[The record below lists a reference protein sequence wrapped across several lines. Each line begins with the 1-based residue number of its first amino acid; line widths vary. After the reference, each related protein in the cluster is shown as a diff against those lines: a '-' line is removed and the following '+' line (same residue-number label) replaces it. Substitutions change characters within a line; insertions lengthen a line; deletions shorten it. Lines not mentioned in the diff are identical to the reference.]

1 MVTTSITP
9 RNPMKLEID
18 AIFGKVLG
26 RTPNISISF
35 IALVSL
41 HAPPMLAFLLRV
53 LDGRRGT

>member
-1 MVTTSITP
+1 
-9 RNPMKLEID
+9 MKLEID
-18 AIFGKVLG
+18 VIFGKVLG
-26 RTPNISISF
+26 RTPNMSISF